1 MMATTRG
8 LDFAGAATGS
18 LSVLQGWLWV
28 YYSNPAAAAR
38 MAAVAAA
45 VAVGMF
51 DRAGDTGVGGIAT
64 MSADNQRPVE
74 VGEAGCMFAGSKFAG
89 ESWKHRRVCRQL
101 VGDRK
106 RMLQLI
112 SKEMWRSV
120 GRD

>member
-1 MMATTRG
+1 
-8 LDFAGAATGS
+8 
-18 LSVLQGWLWV
+18 
-28 YYSNPAAAAR
+28 

-45 VAVGMF
+45 AAVAMF
-51 DRAGDTGVGGIAT
+51 DCAGDTGVGDIET

-74 VGEAGCMFAGSKFAG
+74 VGEAGCMLAGSKFAG
-89 ESWKHRRVCRQL
+89 VSWKHRRVCRQL

-106 RMLQLI
+106 RMSQLI